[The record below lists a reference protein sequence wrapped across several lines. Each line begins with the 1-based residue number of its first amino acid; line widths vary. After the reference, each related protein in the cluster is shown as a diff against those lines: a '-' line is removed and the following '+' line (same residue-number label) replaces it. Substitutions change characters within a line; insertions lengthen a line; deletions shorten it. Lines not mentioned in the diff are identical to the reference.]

1 MNRLLILAVLIV
13 AAFGVSPAAGLAP
26 ASAPSTAPAPASR
39 TANTHRAI
47 TDHSARRASALR
59 LASVTSRDPVATAAA
74 VAERFWGATPCGG
87 QITIAADS
95 PLATGLESGTD
106 GWVTF
111 NSSLGPDRLDA
122 PASTY
127 TECTISLAHWQWATW
142 TDMESDWGM
151 FCLTMTHEMGH
162 LLGYK
167 HTLRPG
173 SVMNPVF
180 TNDSDVPAACNATW
194 LPGWRYGTT

>member
-1 MNRLLILAVLIV
+1 M
-13 AAFGVSPAAGLAP
+13 P
-26 ASAPSTAPAPASR
+26 
-39 TANTHRAI
+39 
-47 TDHSARRASALR
+47 
-59 LASVTSRDPVATAAA
+59 
-74 VAERFWGATPCGG
+74 
-87 QITIAADS
+87 
-95 PLATGLESGTD
+95 GLEPGTD

-127 TECTISLAHWQWATW
+127 TTCTISLAHSQWASW
-142 TDMESDWGM
+142 KDMESDWGM

-167 HTLRPG
+167 DTLRPG

-180 TNDSDVPAACNATW
+180 TNDSDVPPACNSTW
-194 LPGWRYGTT
+194 LPGWRYGAD

>member
-1 MNRLLILAVLIV
+1 MKSLLTLAVL
-13 AAFGVSPAAGLAP
+13 GAAGLAVLP
-26 ASAPSTAPAPASR
+26 AAVLAPAPAADATSAPASR
-39 TANTHRAI
+39 TAESNVVTTQRA
-47 TDHSARRASALR
+47 TTAK
-59 LASVTSRDPVATAAA
+59 VTIRNPVTTAAA
-74 VAERFWGATPCGG
+74 VAERFWGKTPCGG
-87 QITIAADS
+87 HIKIVADS
-95 PLATGLESGTD
+95 PVPAGLASGTD

-127 TECTISLAHWQWATW
+127 TDCTISLAHWQWATR

-162 LLGYK
+162 LLGHK

-180 TNDSDVPAACNATW
+180 TNESDVPAACNSTW
-194 LPGWRYGTT
+194 LPGWRYGSQ